1 MKLQKQAEGKVTFYA
16 SPALAKGAFYNPA
29 SEFQRDISISIAQA
43 WQRLSGMRITVCDAL
58 SASGIRGLR
67 YAKEVKGVKAVTLN
81 DKNPAAVSVIKKNI
95 RLNKLSKLCKVS
107 RSDANVLLHENIF
120 NFIDLDPYGSPNTIL
135 DSAARSIWHKGFLAV
150 TATDTAP
157 LSGVFPLATMRKYAI
172 ASFKG
177 APFYSEL
184 GLRTLLSFIIL
195 TLARRDRA
203 FIPLLCHATRHY
215 FRCYGRIE
223 HSGAIEDLLKQF
235 GFVSYSPK
243 TGEFKLGPAPEKGWL
258 FAGPLYLGPL
268 QDRSFVK
275 LVENDLKG
283 RDFKQKTAELK
294 LLKMLAAESD
304 APAFYYD
311 QHALASLLKVRL
323 PTMDAAIEQLQKKG
337 HVAVRTHFDDFALK
351 SDAPYDVVKNLLKV

>member
-1 MKLQKQAEGKVTFYA
+1 MRLEKKTEGGVKFYA
-16 SPALAKGAFYNPA
+16 SPALGKGAFYNPA
-29 SEFQRDISISIAQA
+29 SEFQRDISISVAQA
-43 WQRLSGMRITVCDAL
+43 WQRLSGQRIKVCDAL

-81 DKNPAAVSVIKKNI
+81 DKNPAAVSVIKRNI
-95 RLNKLSKLCKVS
+95 KLNKLSKLCKPV
-107 RSDANVLLHENIF
+107 RADANVLLHENIF
-120 NFIDLDPYGSPNTIL
+120 NFIDLDPYGSPNVVL
-135 DSAARSIWHKGFLAV
+135 DSAARSIWHRGFLAV

-184 GLRTLLSFIIL
+184 GLRTLLSYIIL

-203 FIPLLCHATRHY
+203 FIPVLSHSTRHY

-223 HSGAIEDLLKQF
+223 HSGAIEQLLEQF
-235 GFVSYSPK
+235 GFVSYDAK
-243 TGEFKLGPAPEKGWL
+243 TGEFKLGHSPEKGWL
-258 FAGPLYLGPL
+258 FAGPLYLGPI

-275 LVENDLKG
+275 KVASDLKE
-283 RDFKQKTAELK
+283 REFKQKPAELK
-294 LLKMLAAESD
+294 LLKMLEVEST

-311 QHALASLLKVRL
+311 LHALASLLKRRL
-323 PTMDAAIEQLQKKG
+323 PTMDSAIKQLQKKG
-337 HVAVRTHFDDFALK
+337 HVAVRTHFDDFAIK
-351 SDAPYDVVKNLLKV
+351 TDAPYPAVKKLLR